1 MKITPELVA
10 TDPASMKV
18 LQQLARETFKATFD
32 ANTPP
37 GEMAAFLKEYYTTES
52 MEAELT
58 DPNTA
63 TYFFKNEGG
72 EVVGFLKLSWK
83 DAQTEPDYPD
93 AMELQRIYLR
103 VKYQGHHLGRQIMDF
118 AMQEAKK
125 SGVPRVWLGVWE
137 HNYPAQKIY
146 GRYGFKRV
154 SQHAFMV
161 GDDPQTDFILM
172 KDMTE
177 ED

>member
-1 MKITPELVA
+1 M
-10 TDPASMKV
+10 
-18 LQQLARETFKATFD
+18 
-32 ANTPP
+32 
-37 GEMAAFLKEYYTTES
+37 
-52 MEAELT
+52 
-58 DPNTA
+58 
-63 TYFFKNEGG
+63 
-72 EVVGFLKLSWK
+72 KLSWK

-125 SGVPRVWLGVWE
+125 LGVPRVWLGVWE

-154 SQHAFMV
+154 SQHTFMV

>member
-1 MKITPELVA
+1 
-10 TDPASMKV
+10 
-18 LQQLARETFKATFD
+18 
-32 ANTPP
+32 
-37 GEMAAFLKEYYTTES
+37 
-52 MEAELT
+52 
-58 DPNTA
+58 
-63 TYFFKNEGG
+63 
-72 EVVGFLKLSWK
+72 
-83 DAQTEPDYPD
+83 
-93 AMELQRIYLR
+93 MELQRIYLR

-154 SQHAFMV
+154 SQHTFMV